1 MYQPSQDFITKLN
14 TYGRQFRAR
23 LTVGDTQITSI
34 KSLVQTS
41 GSCGADTFAIGSVF
55 ASYIDVSFS
64 NLDIPLTGREMFLEI
79 GLVLPDGTDEPL
91 IEYIPMGYYTVQN
104 PSSVTKERDQISIN
118 AVDRITTKCSGL
130 YVPTVAFPCSIKAV
144 LDNIATQAGVTIKCD
159 LDTTGV
165 IEIAMDALTYRD
177 ALGYIA
183 GLLGGFCYADRD
195 GDIKIAAYPTEPSE
209 TVGKDRFQG
218 LSMSDTPYMVEM
230 LTAVVSE
237 GGTDADGN
245 EVEGVSYSEGSGN
258 GLTISNPY
266 MTKALF
272 DAMKSRVIGYSFYSG
287 TASFLGNPC
296 LDPEDAVTMVNYA
309 DKEFFFPCMSITQD
323 FDGGLTTTISTPGVA
338 SSDETVKGPTQKT
351 VEQLL
356 TDMVLAKEVIAKK
369 ISTDQ
374 ADIKFAN
381 IDFSNIGK
389 AAIEQFFAT
398 SGLIKNV
405 VVGDQTITGELVG
418 VTIKGDLI
426 EGGTVKADKLVI
438 KGEDGLYYKLNVDA
452 LGETTAS
459 SDDKYQNGLDG
470 SVIIAKSITATKI
483 DVKDLVAF
491 GATIGGFKIGDNAIY
506 SGVKET
512 VDNTTRGT
520 YLDKD
525 GQVAFGDGNNY
536 IKYLKD
542 ADGNYHL
549 LVSASEII
557 LGTGKTVEE
566 TINDIQ
572 IGAKNL
578 IRNSNNLIYP
588 DYGFADPSLIVT
600 DDGEG
605 NVDVQSDVVDFG
617 DDGDSG
623 VILTSELYD
632 ISDDGAG
639 TATIDKK
646 DGESVQK
653 SPEMS
658 TLTMGGKTY
667 EIVDKYARDEI
678 ERLTNLPTRYTKL
691 PDDGVLVVDG
701 MYFLGELTSL
711 TFGLPDAKNGDM
723 IYITFSSGSRATA
736 LSISTTNHTGLEH
749 LSIKDNASYELIGL
763 YNTDKWVFVTNEV

>member
-1 MYQPSQDFITKLN
+1 MYQPSQDFLTKLN

-64 NLDIPLTGREMFLEI
+64 NLDISLTGREMFLEI
-79 GLVLPDGTDEPL
+79 GLVLPDGTDEPP
-91 IEYIPMGYYTVQN
+91 IEYIPMGYYAVQN

-130 YVPTVAFPCSIKAV
+130 YVPTVVFPCSIKAV
-144 LDNIATQAGVTIKCD
+144 LDDIATQTGATIKCD

-165 IEIAMDALTYRD
+165 IETAMDALTYRD

-183 GLLGGFCYADRD
+183 GLLGGFCYADR
-195 GDIKIAAYPTEPSE
+195 GGNIKIAAYPTESGE

-218 LSMSDTPYMVEM
+218 LSMSDTLYKVEM

-245 EVEGVSYSEGSGN
+245 EVEGVSYSEGSGD

-266 MTKALF
+266 MTRALF

-296 LDPEDAVTMVNYA
+296 LDPEDAVTMINYA

-338 SSDETVKGPTQKT
+338 SSDETVKGPTQKAL
-351 VEQLL
+351 EQLQ

-369 ISTDQ
+369 ITADQ
-374 ADIKFAN
+374 ANIKYAN

-398 SGLIKNV
+398 SGLIKDV
-405 VVGDQTITGELVG
+405 VVGDQTVTGELVG

-438 KGEDGLYYKLNVDA
+438 KGEDGLFYKLNVDA

-491 GATIGGFKIGDNAIY
+491 GATIGGFKISDNAIY

-525 GQVAFGDGNNY
+525 GQVAFGDSNNY

-566 TINDIQ
+566 TIDDIQ
-572 IGAKNL
+572 IGARNL

-588 DYGFADPSLIVT
+588 DYGFADPSLVVT
-600 DDGEG
+600 DDGAG
-605 NVDVQSDVVDFG
+605 NVDVQSGVVDFG
-617 DDGDSG
+617 DNGDGD

-632 ISDDGAG
+632 ISDDGEG

-667 EIVDKYARDEI
+667 EVVDKYARDEV

-691 PDDGVLVVDG
+691 PDDGVLAVDG

-723 IYITFSSGSRATA
+723 IYVTFSSGSRPTA
-736 LSISTTNHTGLEH
+736 LQISTANHTGLEH

-763 YNTDKWVFVTNEV
+763 YSTGKWVFVTNEV